1 MKAWKKRYR
10 HARPRVRQRNHLDM
24 NAHCRGLKAEL
35 HKHFD
40 YTFPP
45 LVNKMLDVTKNDGSV
60 TTSWKKQH

>member
-1 MKAWKKRYR
+1 
-10 HARPRVRQRNHLDM
+10 M

-35 HKHFD
+35 HKHSD

-60 TTSWKKQH
+60 TTSWKRQH